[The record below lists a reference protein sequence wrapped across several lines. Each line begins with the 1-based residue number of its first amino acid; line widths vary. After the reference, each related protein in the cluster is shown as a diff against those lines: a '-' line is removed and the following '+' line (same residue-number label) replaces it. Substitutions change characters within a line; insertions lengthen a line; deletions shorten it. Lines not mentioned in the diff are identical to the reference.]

1 MKNDKQK
8 NYHIPVSAR
17 GKNLDNI
24 RLFLT
29 YKKVRTEISNIRKEF
44 KVTPDGMFDFNR
56 MPEYAMRVTELC
68 RYHRLPDNFDKYV
81 SKYILCGKISAP
93 MTNFNLIPKLDNNE
107 GVDIR
112 IFTKLT
118 IDECKDLA
126 KELEIVT
133 GLTSYQPLKNITKK
147 LQSEDL
153 YTEVKRQ
160 NQNPD
165 KEYTQTIKEMS
176 GRRRAKI
183 AYENMRELRE
193 LREKRFGK

>member
-8 NYHIPVSAR
+8 NYHIPMSAR
-17 GKNLDNI
+17 DKNLDNI

-44 KVTPDGMFDFNR
+44 KVTQDGMFDFNR
-56 MPEYAMRVTELC
+56 MPEYAIRVTKLC
-68 RYHRLPDNFDKYV
+68 RSHRLPDNFDTHV
-81 SKYILCGKISAP
+81 SKYILYGKISAP
-93 MTNFNLIPKLDNNE
+93 MTNFNLIPKLDKNE

-118 IDECKDLA
+118 IDEYKDLA
-126 KELEIVT
+126 KELEVVT
-133 GLTSYQPLKNITKK
+133 GLTFYQPLKNITKK
-147 LQSEDL
+147 LESEDL
-153 YTEVKRQ
+153 YTEVKQQ

-165 KEYTQTIKEMS
+165 KEYTQTVKEMF

-183 AYENMRELRE
+183 AYEHARELRE
-193 LREKRFGK
+193 LRENRFGK